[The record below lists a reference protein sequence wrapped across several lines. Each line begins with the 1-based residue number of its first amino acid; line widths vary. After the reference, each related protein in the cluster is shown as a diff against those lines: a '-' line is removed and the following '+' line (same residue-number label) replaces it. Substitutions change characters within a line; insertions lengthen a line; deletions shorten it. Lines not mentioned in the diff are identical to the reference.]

1 MNRLYFQSVGD
12 QALSQKPKNCEE
24 ENPGELSREIE
35 KLEGKILGL
44 RSALERSQNEV
55 KDIKEEVV

>member
-12 QALSQKPKNCEE
+12 QALSQQPINCEE
-24 ENPGELSREIE
+24 NPEELSREIE

-44 RSALERSQNEV
+44 RSALERSQNDV
-55 KDIKEEVV
+55 KEIKEEVV